1 MAVVRLRL
9 GGRDW
14 GDLQQLPFAPRP
26 SRDPLGLKR
35 SVLELL
41 AENIA
46 VNSSAALE
54 QSRDAPG
61 TVLYANF
68 AATGKP
74 PLPPVMRSHSGASAG
89 SADSCR
95 WLLFPLRCLA

>member
-1 MAVVRLRL
+1 MQCSTLTARQYGPSPAPAGTLTRNDMAVVRLRL

-35 SVLELL
+35 PLLDLL

-46 VNSSAALE
+46 INSSAALE

-61 TVLYANF
+61 R
-68 AATGKP
+68 P
-74 PLPPVMRSHSGASAG
+74 HW
-89 SADSCR
+89 C
-95 WLLFPLRCLA
+95 

>member
-35 SVLELL
+35 PLLDLL

-46 VNSSAALE
+46 INSSAALE

-61 TVLYANF
+61 R
-68 AATGKP
+68 P
-74 PLPPVMRSHSGASAG
+74 HW
-89 SADSCR
+89 C
-95 WLLFPLRCLA
+95 

>member
-35 SVLELL
+35 PLLDLL

-61 TVLYANF
+61 AFLRARICWKRDF
-68 AATGKP
+68 LKP
-74 PLPPVMRSHSGASAG
+74 PIGG
-89 SADSCR
+89 SRVVQCRTCRHDWVTVVADH
-95 WLLFPLRCLA
+95 WLA

>member
-35 SVLELL
+35 PLLDLL

-61 TVLYANF
+61 AFLGASP
-68 AATGKP
+68 AATGDP
-74 PLPPVMRSHSGASAG
+74 PLPPHVRHKSGPVQG
-89 SADSCR
+89 VQTYWGDCT
-95 WLLFPLRCLA
+95 C